1 MSAGRCFLSAC
12 RHLMPAGQ
20 PIRQPFRWIALAV
33 CPMVPM
39 GFAVPGCPLN
49 RTTWGRLARGELVR
63 QLAELGGN
71 PMLKLFSATQ
81 NFLADR
87 FGGDR
92 GATAVEYGLIVA
104 LIAGVCILAI
114 TTMGTTIRTWFNNV
128 SGAM

>member
-1 MSAGRCFLSAC
+1 
-12 RHLMPAGQ
+12 
-20 PIRQPFRWIALAV
+20 
-33 CPMVPM
+33 
-39 GFAVPGCPLN
+39 
-49 RTTWGRLARGELVR
+49 
-63 QLAELGGN
+63 
-71 PMLKLFSATQ
+71 MLKLFSVTQ